1 MFAREIYGLSRP
13 WRFKTQLAKR
23 LHPRGVSPY
32 VEFMSVLITI
42 LIILALLTVGVVLI
56 YNGLVQKR
64 ALVNNGWS
72 DIEVQLKRRAD
83 LIPQLVETVKAYA
96 THEVNLFKD
105 VIAARNSALSAGG
118 NVAQRGDAESR
129 LAGPT
134 SRLLALKEAYPD
146 LKSNQNFLDLQ
157 HELTETEDKI
167 EMARRFY
174 NGAVREMNIAVQ
186 SVPSNLVAGPFG
198 FTQQPFFEIE
208 PVDALVPNVSFQ
220 A

>member
-1 MFAREIYGLSRP
+1 MSGL
-13 WRFKTQLAKR
+13 TIAL
-23 LHPRGVSPY
+23 
-32 VEFMSVLITI
+32 I
-42 LIILALLTVGVVLI
+42 LIALLIGGVVLI

-72 DIEVQLKRRAD
+72 DIDVQLKRRAD
-83 LIPQLVETVKAYA
+83 LIPRLVDTVKGYA
-96 THEVNLFKD
+96 SHEINLFTE
-105 VIAARNSALSAGG
+105 VIAARNSALAAGG
-118 NVAQRGDAESR
+118 DVRQRGDAESR
-129 LAGPT
+129 LSGPT
-134 SRLLALKEAYPD
+134 TRLLALKEAYPD

-198 FTQQPFFEIE
+198 FRQQPFFEIE
-208 PVDALVPNVSFQ
+208 PVDALVPDVSFDT
-220 A
+220 